1 MSNYR
6 YLIGGGMAAH
16 AASGCSRAFDASGLI
31 SAKPYPSLQTS
42 ATFQRF
48 MARQANRKNPVSN
61 SRAEGSATFDML
73 CVSLGNSRQN
83 HHPWQVPICFNKLP
97 AKNDG
102 Y

>member
-6 YLIGGGMAAH
+6 YLIGGGMAAYP
-16 AASGCSRAFDASGLI
+16 ASGCTQAFGATGLI
-31 SAKPYPSLQTS
+31 GAKSHPSLQTS

-48 MARQANRKNPVSN
+48 MARQANGKNPVSN
-61 SRAEGSATFDML
+61 SRAEGNAMYDML
-73 CVSLGNSRQN
+73 RVSLGNSRQN

-97 AKNDG
+97 AKNDA